1 MDLTGVT
8 TFSRGSG
15 NLINTIP
22 TLQQVYNV
30 STSPQIVTNVNSMV
44 IKSGL
49 STPQNMIILKDN
61 NNSIVTQISNTGN
74 IVCVDLET
82 NQARIRNG
90 LRLGDAPND
99 YIMPIDST
107 NIVDGLQFVYHS
119 LTKELKFERPQFL
132 DVVTVTTGLTFNTE
146 TIIMDYPPIQLLKSK
161 DMININLTGA
171 LTTPNLTG
179 NELIFNVYVCDIT
192 IPILIQFPQDTV
204 TLQQFSLDIK
214 FTLRTSGTNG
224 TSYCISKFEYDR
236 DDGTHKVLN
245 VQSFQNIDTTS
256 ASQPLAIKGGWVT
269 FGSDCFVRGGFMKIN

>member
-30 STSPQIVTNVNSMV
+30 STSPQIVTNVNSLV
-44 IKSGL
+44 VKSGL
-49 STPQNMIILKDN
+49 ATPQNMIILKDN

-107 NIVDGLQFVYHS
+107 NIVDGLQLVYHS

-132 DVVTVTTGLTFNTE
+132 DVVTVTTGIDFFSETE
-146 TIIMDYPPIQLLKSK
+146 IMQYPPIQGLLSK
-161 DMININLTGA
+161 DILNINVTGA
-171 LTTPNLTG
+171 CSMPAG
-179 NELIFNVYVCDIT
+179 NGTEWRFTLYICNISIT
-192 IPILIQFPQDTV
+192 ITILPPAGEV
-204 TLQQFSLDIK
+204 NLKQFSLDVKLII
-214 FTLRTSGTNG
+214 RTSGING
-224 TSYCISKFEYDR
+224 TSYCISKFEYER
-236 DDGTHKVLN
+236 DDGSYITLPI
-245 VQSFQNIDTTS
+245 QSFQNINTTS
-256 ASQPLAIKGGWVT
+256 VSNTRFVAQLIT
-269 FGSDCFVRGGFMKIN
+269 FGSMFARGGFMKIN